1 MSMFP
6 PERLNPARPD
16 VATPSFDWRRALEQ
30 DGPVVVSAPC
40 RVDYGGTL
48 DLRTFSY
55 PLQPLG
61 PCTFNLALDLRTT
74 VRLMPHARGRVQV
87 SSRGFRPAEFEP
99 GAAPFRHPLGL
110 MFAVA
115 AFFGARGVHI
125 RIESESPPRSAL
137 GGSSVAAVALVC
149 AFFAAMRRGAPVGR
163 RAVALTA
170 HAIEE
175 SVAGVPCGYQDQ
187 LAAVFAGASLWRW
200 VALPRPDVYRR
211 EIVVPA
217 ARLADLA
224 PNLLVAYAGVTHAS
238 SDVNGRWVRQ
248 FVSGRRRGEWAEIVA
263 CTRRFADALRHGRW
277 DEAAQL
283 MQRETDIRR
292 RMTPDVLEP
301 VGRRLA
307 AAARRSGC
315 GARFTGAGG
324 GGCLWALGAAD
335 GMRVLEE
342 RWRDIL
348 DRSPGARLLR
358 VNPTAEGL
366 RVETP
371 R

>member
-1 MSMFP
+1 MNIKNANM
-6 PERLNPARPD
+6 RIPAGLG
-16 VATPSFDWRRALEQ
+16 AAFDWRKALES
-30 DGPVVVSAPC
+30 DGPVAVSAPC

-74 VRLMPHARGRVQV
+74 VRLEPHARGCVKV
-87 SSRGFRPAEFEP
+87 SSRGFRSAEFAS
-99 GAAPFRHPLGL
+99 GTAPFRHPLGL
-110 MFAVA
+110 VFAVA
-115 AFFGARGVHI
+115 ALFGAQGVHV
-125 RIESESPPRSAL
+125 RISSESPPRSAL
-137 GGSSVAAVALVC
+137 GGSSVAAAALVA
-149 AFFAAMRRGAPVGR
+149 AFFVAARPGATLDR

-187 LAAVFAGASLWRW
+187 LAAVFAGASLWHWR
-200 VALPRPDVYRR
+200 ALPRPEVYRR
-211 EIVVPA
+211 EVVIPA
-217 ARLADLA
+217 ERLAGLA
-224 PNLLVAYAGVTHAS
+224 PHLLVAYAGVPHAS

-248 FVSGRRRGEWAEIVA
+248 FVDGRRRAEWAEIA
-263 CTRRFADALRHGRW
+263 GCTRKFAEALKSRRW
-277 DEAAQL
+277 DEAAEL
-283 MQRETDIRR
+283 MRRETDIRR
-292 RMTPDVLEP
+292 RMTPEVLEP

-307 AAARRSGC
+307 ATARRCGC

-324 GGCLWALGAAD
+324 GGCLWALGPAAAV
-335 GMRVLEE
+335 RELEA
-342 RWRDIL
+342 RWREIL

-358 VNPTAEGL
+358 AGPTAEGL
-366 RVETP
+366 RVEAP

>member
-1 MSMFP
+1 MNIKRANMQI
-6 PERLNPARPD
+6 PAGRG
-16 VATPSFDWRRALEQ
+16 AAFDWRKALETN
-30 DGPVVVSAPC
+30 GPVAVSAPC

-74 VRLMPHARGRVQV
+74 VRLDPGARGRVAV
-87 SSRGFRPAEFEP
+87 SSRGFRSAEFAA

-115 AFFGARGVHI
+115 AFFGAQGVHI

-137 GGSSVAAVALVC
+137 GGSSVAAVALVA
-149 AFFAAMRRGAPVGR
+149 AFFEAASRGATLDR

-187 LAAVFAGASLWRW
+187 LAAVFAGASLWHW
-200 VALPRPDVYRR
+200 VALPRPEVYRR
-211 EIVVPA
+211 EVVMPP
-217 ARLADLA
+217 ARLAGLA
-224 PNLLVAYAGVTHAS
+224 PHLLVAYAGVTHAS

-248 FVSGRRRGEWAEIVA
+248 FVEGRRRAEWAEIVA
-263 CTRRFADALRHGRW
+263 CTRRFAEALRHGRW
-277 DEAAQL
+277 DEAGEL
-283 MQRETDIRR
+283 MRRETDLRR
-292 RMTPDVLEP
+292 RMTPGVLEP

-335 GMRVLEE
+335 AMRVLEA
-342 RWRDIL
+342 RWRELL
-348 DRSPGARLLR
+348 DRSPGARLLHAR
-358 VNPTAEGL
+358 PTAEGL

-371 R
+371 C

>member
-1 MSMFP
+1 MKGVKSD
-6 PERLNPARPD
+6 RGDQSSAALKN
-16 VATPSFDWRRALEQ
+16 FDWRKALEE
-30 DGPVVVSAPC
+30 GGAVAVSAPC

-55 PLQPLG
+55 PLQPHG
-61 PCTFNLALDLRTT
+61 PCTVNLALNLRTT
-74 VRLMPHARGRVQV
+74 VRLEPYARGRVKV
-87 SSRGFRPAEFEP
+87 SSRGFRPAEFAP

-115 AFFGARGVHI
+115 AFFGAGGVHI
-125 RIESESPPRSAL
+125 RINSESPPRSAL
-137 GGSSVAAVALVC
+137 GGSSVAAVALVR
-149 AFFAAMRRGAPVGR
+149 AFFEAARRGAPVDR

-175 SVAGVPCGYQDQ
+175 SVAGMPCGYQDQ
-187 LAAVFAGASLWRW
+187 LAAAFGGANLWHW
-200 VALPRPDVYRR
+200 VALPRRDVYRR
-211 EIVVPA
+211 ETVVPP

-224 PNLLVAYAGVTHAS
+224 PHLLVAYAGVTHAS

-248 FVSGRRRGEWAEIVA
+248 FVAGRRRREWAEIIV

-277 DEAAQL
+277 DAAAEL
-283 MQRETDIRR
+283 MRRETDIRR

-307 AAARRSGC
+307 DAAHRSGC

-324 GGCLWALGAAD
+324 GGCLWAVGAAEA
-335 GMRVLEE
+335 MRALEE

-348 DRSPGARLLR
+348 DRSRGARLLR
-358 VNPTAEGL
+358 VEPTAEGL
-366 RVETP
+366 RVEAP